1 MLVASALNP
10 KPGWRVLD
18 LCAAPG
24 GKTTHLAELM
34 NDQGHIVACDR
45 DAKRLEPLKATITRL
60 GLKSVEVVAIAD
72 DAEPPAGPFDA
83 ALVDVP
89 CSNTGVLGRR
99 PEARWRLSEKE
110 IARMAPMQLNLLT
123 TAASRVKPG
132 GVIVYSTCSV
142 EPEEN
147 GKVVTAALQSSNLIL
162 EADQASKPGLPADGG
177 YWARLRK
184 S

>member
-1 MLVASALNP
+1 MLVASALDP
-10 KPGWRVLD
+10 RPDWRVLD

-45 DAKRLEPLKATITRL
+45 DAKRLEPLTTTITRL
-60 GLKSVEVVAIAD
+60 GLKSIEVVALAD
-72 DAEPPAGPFDA
+72 NDEPPEGPFDA

-110 IARMAPMQLNLLT
+110 IARMAAMQLHLLT
-123 TAASRVKPG
+123 TAANVVKPS
-132 GVIVYSTCSV
+132 GVILYSTCSV

-147 GKVVTAALQSSNLIL
+147 GKIVSAALQRGDLIF
-162 EADQASKPGLPADGG
+162 DSDRASKPGLPADGG

-184 S
+184 K